1 MLFIEFFTAF
11 FAELGVLIVHVGPVP
26 QKHSLM
32 SQRHGDCVSL
42 PVFILNLLGV
52 DMIPALEALEKLKEG
67 NRRFVAGKS
76 AELHRTHKLVDNQE
90 PFAVVLGC
98 SDSRVPP
105 EILFDQGV
113 GDMFVIRI
121 AGNIVTPLELGSVE
135 FAAVKFG
142 PRLVVVMGH
151 TCCGAVQATV
161 EMLASGK
168 TAETAGLSAGMKT
181 IVEHIGVSVDLQ
193 ADQTRVV
200 DQTIKANVR
209 NSVKSL
215 REQSQVLIDLS
226 NDDGMMI
233 VGAVYDIS
241 TGAVSFLDD

>member
-1 MLFIEFFTAF
+1 MLPA
-11 FAELGVLIVHVGPVP
+11 P
-26 QKHSLM
+26 Q
-32 SQRHGDCVSL
+32 
-42 PVFILNLLGV
+42 
-52 DMIPALEALEKLKEG
+52 ALEQLKLG
-67 NRRFVAGKS
+67 NVRFVAGKS

-105 EILFDQGV
+105 EIVFDQGV

-121 AGNIVTPLELGSVE
+121 AGNIVTSLELGSVE

-161 EMLASGK
+161 ETLASGL
-168 TAETAGLSAGMKT
+168 TAETADLSAGMKT
-181 IVEHIGVSVDLQ
+181 IVEHIGQSVDLDGQ
-193 ADQTRVV
+193 QETVV
-200 DQTIKANVR
+200 NRTIEANVR
-209 NSVKSL
+209 HSVKSL

-241 TGAVSFLDD
+241 TGVVSFLDD

>member
-1 MLFIEFFTAF
+1 
-11 FAELGVLIVHVGPVP
+11 
-26 QKHSLM
+26 
-32 SQRHGDCVSL
+32 
-42 PVFILNLLGV
+42 
-52 DMIPALEALEKLKEG
+52 MIPALEALEKLKVG
-67 NRRFVAGKS
+67 NVRFVAGES

-105 EILFDQGV
+105 EIVFDQGV

-151 TCCGAVQATV
+151 TCCGAVQATI
-161 EMLASGK
+161 ETLASGQ
-168 TAETAGLSAGMKT
+168 TAATADLSAGMKT
-181 IVEHIGVSVDLQ
+181 IVEHIGVSVDFE
-193 ADQTRVV
+193 ADSDAVV
-200 DQTIKANVR
+200 DQTIEANVR
-209 NSVKSL
+209 NSVRSL
-215 REQSQVLIDLS
+215 REQSQVLIDLT

-241 TGAVSFLDD
+241 TGVVEFIDCPEPMVS

>member
-1 MLFIEFFTAF
+1 
-11 FAELGVLIVHVGPVP
+11 
-26 QKHSLM
+26 
-32 SQRHGDCVSL
+32 
-42 PVFILNLLGV
+42 
-52 DMIPALEALEKLKEG
+52 MIPAKDALELLKEG

-105 EILFDQGV
+105 EIVFDRGV

-121 AGNIVTPLELGSVE
+121 AGNIVTPLELGSTE

-161 EMLASGK
+161 ETLASGL
-168 TAETAGLSAGMKT
+168 TAETADLSAGMKT
-181 IVEHIGVSVDLQ
+181 IVEHIGVSVDLETEPE
-193 ADQTRVV
+193 AVV
-200 DQTIKANVR
+200 DQTISANVR
-209 NSVKSL
+209 NSVRSL
-215 REQSQVLIDLS
+215 REQSQVLIDLT

-241 TGAVSFLDD
+241 TGIVEFIDCPEPMVS

>member
-1 MLFIEFFTAF
+1 
-11 FAELGVLIVHVGPVP
+11 
-26 QKHSLM
+26 
-32 SQRHGDCVSL
+32 
-42 PVFILNLLGV
+42 
-52 DMIPALEALEKLKEG
+52 MIPASQALEQLKLG
-67 NRRFVAGKS
+67 NVRFVRGQS

-90 PFAVVLGC
+90 PFAIVLGC

-105 EILFDQGV
+105 EIVFDQGV

-142 PRLVVVMGH
+142 PRLVVALGH
-151 TCCGAVQATV
+151 TCCGAVQATI
-161 EMLASGK
+161 ETLASGH
-168 TAETAGLSAGMKT
+168 TAETADLSAGMKT
-181 IVEHIGVSVDLQ
+181 IVEHIGVSVDLDGWPE
-193 ADQTRVV
+193 AMVN
-200 DQTIKANVR
+200 QTIEANVL

-215 REQSQVLIDLS
+215 REQSQVLIDLT

-241 TGAVSFLDD
+241 TGCVSFLD